1 MPSLD
6 THSAAHSPLAAATLL
21 AAMALLAACGAERD
35 AGAAA
40 DAAVALLPS
49 PAGEGSGEP
58 HLAQGPDGTV
68 VLSWLEARGDSA
80 ALRYS
85 VLQDDAW
92 QPARTVAVGSNWFV
106 NWADV
111 PSVVPFANGRW
122 AAQWLVKQPGGT
134 YAYDVAIALSND
146 GGVTWSKPVSPHE
159 DGTATEHGFVSLY
172 ETAGSVGA
180 LWLDGR
186 NMEPDGHAHAP
197 AAKSAVNGT
206 AQLAGMTLR
215 STRLTS
221 DLTLQDAQVVD
232 DLVCDCCQTSVAR
245 TADGPVAVYRDRTV
259 GDVRD
264 IHVARN
270 VAGRWQPGRAVAHDG
285 WVITGCPVNGPA
297 IDAAGKQVI
306 VAWYTAANGEPR
318 VRVARST
325 DAAESFG
332 NPIDV
337 HGQRPLGR
345 VDVAILD
352 NGDAAVSWLQTAAG
366 SVDQAEIV
374 VRRVTVDGQLGP
386 TRVVA
391 RTSAKRP
398 SGFPKMLK
406 TAGQLL
412 FAWTDTGANPPRV
425 VTARMN
431 NVAAL

>member
-1 MPSLD
+1 M
-6 THSAAHSPLAAATLL
+6 
-21 AAMALLAACGAERD
+21 
-35 AGAAA
+35 
-40 DAAVALLPS
+40 
-49 PAGEGSGEP
+49 
-58 HLAQGPDGTV
+58 
-68 VLSWLEARGDSA
+68 
-80 ALRYS
+80 
-85 VLQDDAW
+85 
-92 QPARTVAVGSNWFV
+92 
-106 NWADV
+106 
-111 PSVVPFANGRW
+111 
-122 AAQWLVKQPGGT
+122 
-134 YAYDVAIALSND
+134 
-146 GGVTWSKPVSPHE
+146 
-159 DGTATEHGFVSLY
+159 
-172 ETAGSVGA
+172 
-180 LWLDGR
+180 
-186 NMEPDGHAHAP
+186 
-197 AAKSAVNGT
+197 
-206 AQLAGMTLR
+206 
-215 STRLTS
+215 
-221 DLTLQDAQVVD
+221 
-232 DLVCDCCQTSVAR
+232 
-245 TADGPVAVYRDRTV
+245 
-259 GDVRD
+259 
-264 IHVARN
+264 
-270 VAGRWQPGRAVAHDG
+270 
-285 WVITGCPVNGPA
+285 ITGCPVNGPA